1 MNTSNIKK
9 YTPKVGQDF
18 IAIMTKQAVMAKGC
32 EPMEIQG
39 CLDHGRRV
47 LSTASGEA
55 GTPQIQ
61 DGCLDIEGGDYNPFL
76 NINLFLEQ

>member
-9 YTPKVGQDF
+9 YTPKVGLDF

-39 CLDHGRRV
+39 CLD
-47 LSTASGEA
+47 
-55 GTPQIQ
+55 
-61 DGCLDIEGGDYNPFL
+61 IEGGITIHFWTS
-76 NINLFLEQ
+76 ISF